1 MKSSNKILIFLPVT
15 ALIATI
21 MLCAFSINSNGS
33 IKQAPHE
40 VLNQEKTLSKQ
51 ANSLMESASSYPETG
66 STSKED
72 QFVKKFVRVLANANT
87 FNYDF
92 PFLKKYN
99 ITLLKSADKRL
110 KIYSWQSP
118 YSGSMWHTQNILQYL
133 GNDRRLITA
142 SFNNLYKQKDDG
154 TGPSPI
160 LDKVYKINNAGA
172 NQYLLIGY
180 GQMSGTEPY
189 SVAHMLNTANHRFNI
204 NKKVFVIN
212 NRPENEIYVS
222 VTVGEDQ
229 DIDEIRKKM
238 DIKFES
244 TSQRLVYPVTK
255 VNGNNL
261 MLTGATQQIQF
272 KNGVFK

>member
-1 MKSSNKILIFLPVT
+1 MKSSKKILIFLPFTV
-15 ALIATI
+15 LIATI
-21 MLCAFSINSNGS
+21 ILCAFSINPNSQ
-33 IKQAPHE
+33 IKQPPHE
-40 VLNQEKTLSKQ
+40 VLNQEKTLSKL
-51 ANSLMESASSYPETG
+51 ANILIESASSYSETG

-72 QFVKKFVRVLANANT
+72 QFVKKFVSVLANANT

-92 PFLKKYN
+92 PSLKKYN
-99 ITLLKSADKRL
+99 ISLLQSADKRL

-133 GNDRRLITA
+133 GNDHQIITA
-142 SFNNLYKQKDDG
+142 SFNNLYEQKDDG

-180 GQMSGTEPY
+180 GQISGTEPY
-189 SVAHMLNTANHRFNI
+189 NVAHMLNIINHRFNI

-212 NRPENEIYVS
+212 NKPENEIYVS
-222 VTVGEDQ
+222 VNVGEDQ

-238 DIKFES
+238 DIKFDS
-244 TSQRLVYPVTK
+244 TSQRIVYPVTK
-255 VNGNNL
+255 KAGNNL
-261 MLTGATQQIQF
+261 VLTGTTHQVQF